1 MEYMAEPINDQI
13 SAVDNAVLTPFV
25 RRILNREDA
34 ILLNWQHQPLTGG
47 AEQASNLYRF
57 SGTASIQGKEFP
69 WSLILKIVQSPAD
82 GKGEPTSYS
91 YWKREALAYQSG
103 VLSQLPGGITAPRCF
118 ATEEKS
124 NSAYWIWM
132 EDVKDEIEGA
142 WPLEQYGIVARCLG
156 RFNGA
161 YLAGTPLPDQPWVTR
176 NWLRKYL
183 DHAAPAVDRL
193 IHSMEHPL
201 IRRCLPGISAGF
213 FQQIW
218 DERLEVLDILE
229 HLPQTFCH
237 QDAFRRNLF
246 YRKSPA
252 GQPEVVAVDWSY
264 NGIAPVGS
272 EIGQLIHASMGFG
285 AVPLADAY
293 RLEKMALDGYM
304 DGLSEAGWQGDPG
317 MIRFGYT
324 AFTYWRNA
332 IGAFAGEMVPWMLD
346 EQYHPF
352 VEQVFG
358 KPIEQVADD
367 TGAIVE
373 WVQYMYAQASRLKAS
388 VKEKG

>member
-1 MEYMAEPINDQI
+1 
-13 SAVDNAVLTPFV
+13 
-25 RRILNREDA
+25 
-34 ILLNWQHQPLTGG
+34 
-47 AEQASNLYRF
+47 
-57 SGTASIQGKEFP
+57 
-69 WSLILKIVQSPAD
+69 
-82 GKGEPTSYS
+82 
-91 YWKREALAYQSG
+91 
-103 VLSQLPGGITAPRCF
+103 
-118 ATEEKS
+118 
-124 NSAYWIWM
+124 
-132 EDVKDEIEGA
+132 
-142 WPLEQYGIVARCLG
+142 
-156 RFNGA
+156 
-161 YLAGTPLPDQPWVTR
+161 
-176 NWLRKYL
+176 
-183 DHAAPAVDRL
+183 
-193 IHSMEHPL
+193 
-201 IRRCLPGISAGF
+201 
-213 FQQIW
+213 
-218 DERLEVLDILE
+218 
-229 HLPQTFCH
+229 
-237 QDAFRRNLF
+237 LF

-293 RLEKMALDGYM
+293 RLEKIALDGYM

-332 IGAFAGEMVPWMLD
+332 IGAFAGEMVPWLLD